1 MIFGPMSQFH
11 GLLCNCEIF
20 ANLRLKLYLTR
31 ASLTGPPRHDAQL
44 GAGHDLVP
52 LPAPPA
58 VEAVEQLVQAA
69 VPGDRHHA
77 VIQSWGHGD
86 TR

>member
-31 ASLTGPPRHDAQL
+31 ADSPDPPGTMPSWVRAMTWSPSLPRL
-44 GAGHDLVP
+44 L
-52 LPAPPA
+52 
-58 VEAVEQLVQAA
+58 
-69 VPGDRHHA
+69 
-77 VIQSWGHGD
+77 
-86 TR
+86 

>member
-31 ASLTGPPRHDAQL
+31 AHSPDPPGTMPSWVRAMTWSPSLPRL
-44 GAGHDLVP
+44 L
-52 LPAPPA
+52 
-58 VEAVEQLVQAA
+58 
-69 VPGDRHHA
+69 
-77 VIQSWGHGD
+77 
-86 TR
+86 